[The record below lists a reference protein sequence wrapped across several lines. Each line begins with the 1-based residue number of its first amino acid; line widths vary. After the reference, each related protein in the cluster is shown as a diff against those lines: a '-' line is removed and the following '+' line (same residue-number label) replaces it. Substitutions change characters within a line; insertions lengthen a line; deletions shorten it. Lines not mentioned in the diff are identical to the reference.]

1 MSYHPETICVQEGW
15 QPKNGEPRV
24 LPIFQSTTFKY
35 DSSEL
40 VGDLFDLKVPG
51 HFYTRLSNPT
61 AEAPEKKLAALEGG
75 VGALMTSSG
84 QAASLIAI
92 LNLCNSGDH
101 FISSGSIYG
110 GTTNLFNVTF
120 KKLGIE
126 VTFVDPYA
134 TADEIQAA
142 FKPNTRA
149 VFGETIANPAL
160 TILDIE
166 KFAGVAHANGVPM
179 IVDNTFPTP
188 VLCRPIDFGADI
200 VTYSTSKY
208 LDGHAV
214 ALGGMIVD
222 SGRFDWKAS
231 GKFPGLTEP
240 DPSYH
245 GLVYTEAFGA
255 AAFIVKA
262 RVQLMRD
269 LGSAPAPMNAFL
281 LNLGMETLH
290 LRMQRHCSNAEAV
303 AAFLEKHPSVSWIN
317 YPGLPSSKDAALVK
331 KYLPHGTCGVI
342 SFGVKGGRQAAVR
355 FMDSLKLAVIV
366 VHVADARTGVLHP
379 ASTTHIVSSPTNSS
393 SPPVSALISCDY
405 PSASRTW
412 TISSRTW
419 IKPLRANE
427 ATPGRAPR
435 AEHNNPRTL
444 S

>member
-1 MSYHPETICVQEGW
+1 MREAFLKPMKQHLDTLCVQEGW

-110 GTTNLFNVTF
+110 GTTNLFNVTL
-120 KKLGIE
+120 KKIGVE

-134 TADEIQAA
+134 TEEELQSA
-142 FKPNTRA
+142 FRPNTRA

-160 TILDIE
+160 TVLDIG
-166 KFAGVAHANGVPM
+166 KFARAAHANGVPL

-188 VLCRPIDFGADI
+188 LLCRPIDFGADI

-231 GKFPGLTEP
+231 GKFPGLTQP

-262 RVQLMRD
+262 RAQLLRD
-269 LGSAPAPMNAFL
+269 LGCAPAPMNAFL

-290 LRMQRHCSNAEAV
+290 LRMERHCRNAEAV
-303 AAFLEKHPSVSWIN
+303 AAFLERHPAVAWVN

-331 KYLPHGTCGVI
+331 KYLPRGAAGVI

-355 FMDSLKLAVIV
+355 FMDSLKLAAIV

-379 ASTTHIVSSPTNSS
+379 ASTTHRQLTDEQLAAAGISPELVRLSVGIEH
-393 SPPVSALISCDY
+393 PDDIIADLDQALS
-405 PSASRTW
+405 
-412 TISSRTW
+412 
-419 IKPLRANE
+419 
-427 ATPGRAPR
+427 
-435 AEHNNPRTL
+435 
-444 S
+444 

>member
-1 MSYHPETICVQEGW
+1 MKQHPDTLCVQEGW
-15 QPKNGEPRV
+15 APKNGEPRV

-35 DSSEL
+35 DSSEH

-84 QAASLIAI
+84 QSANLIAI

-101 FISSGSIYG
+101 FIASGSIYG
-110 GTTNLFNVTF
+110 GTTNLFSVTF
-120 KKLGIE
+120 KKLGID

-134 TADEIQAA
+134 DEAEIQAA
-142 FKPNTRA
+142 VRPNTRA

-160 TILDIE
+160 TVFDIG
-166 KFAGVAHANGVPM
+166 KFARVAHANRIPL

-188 VLCRPIDFGADI
+188 ILCRPIDFGADI

-208 LDGHAV
+208 LDGHAIS
-214 ALGGMIVD
+214 LGGMVVD

-245 GLVYTEAFGA
+245 GLIYSETFGA

-262 RVQLMRD
+262 RVQLLRD
-269 LGSAPAPMNAFL
+269 LGCAPSPMNAFL

-290 LRMQRHCSNAEAV
+290 LRMERHCRNAEKA
-303 AAFLEKHPSVSWIN
+303 AAFLQAHPAVSWIN
-317 YPGLPSSKDAALVK
+317 YPGLPDSKDAALVK

-342 SFGVKGGRQAAVR
+342 SFGVKGGRHAAVR
-355 FMDSLKLAVIV
+355 FMDSLKLAAIV

-379 ASTTHIVSSPTNSS
+379 ASTTHRQLTDEQLAAAGISPELVRLSVGIED
-393 SPPVSALISCDY
+393 PGDIIADLDQAL
-405 PSASRTW
+405 AH
-412 TISSRTW
+412 
-419 IKPLRANE
+419 A
-427 ATPGRAPR
+427 
-435 AEHNNPRTL
+435 
-444 S
+444 